1 MSLPAPQLANI
12 LAFAKETLGLSTNTQ
27 DTRLE
32 NLIKAEFAAIE
43 KYCERRFL
51 VADYIERFV
60 GAGQVNYFPCH
71 DNIRSVASF
80 TANNSSISPQY
91 FNDYA
96 VYFEHPIPRV
106 NCTLTYSAGL
116 DDVPEDIK
124 RHVLDVIHHLISN
137 PEFVVRLT
145 EEYYLMLSFTEDNG
159 NGIYLLFH
167 PNCPLGGIDTLM
179 SMAEFRL

>member
-1 MSLPAPQLANI
+1 MSLPAPQLASI
-12 LAFAKETLGLSTNTQ
+12 LAFTKETLGLSTNTQ

-32 NLIKAEFAAIE
+32 SLIKAEFAAIE

-51 VADYIERFV
+51 VADYIERFI

-80 TANNSSISPQY
+80 TANNSPIVPSH

-96 VYFEHPIPRV
+96 VYFDKPIPRV

-116 DDVPEDIK
+116 DDVPEDIIA
-124 RHVLDVIHHLISN
+124 VIAESVAFRFRESERIGMSSKGMAGETTSFRVN
-137 PEFVVRLT
+137 RWSPENLKTIDSYKKGFV
-145 EEYYLMLSFTEDNG
+145 
-159 NGIYLLFH
+159 
-167 PNCPLGGIDTLM
+167 
-179 SMAEFRL
+179 

>member
-1 MSLPAPQLANI
+1 MSLPAPQVASI
-12 LAFAKETLGLSTNTQ
+12 LAFTKETLGLSTSTQ
-27 DTRLE
+27 DARLE

-51 VADYIERFV
+51 VSDYIERFV
-60 GAGQVNYFPCH
+60 GAGQVSYFPYH

-80 TANNSSISPQY
+80 TANNSSISPRY

-116 DDVPEDIK
+116 DDVPEDI
-124 RHVLDVIHHLISN
+124 VAVIAESVAFRFRESERI
-137 PEFVVRLT
+137 
-145 EEYYLMLSFTEDNG
+145 G
-159 NGIYLLFH
+159 
-167 PNCPLGGIDTLM
+167 M
-179 SMAEFRL
+179 SSKGMAGETTSFRLNRWSPENLKTINSYKKGFI

>member
-1 MSLPAPQLANI
+1 MPAPQLANI
-12 LAFAKETLGLSTNTQ
+12 LAITKETLGLLTNAQ

-60 GAGQVNYFPCH
+60 GAGQVSYFPYH
-71 DNIRSVASF
+71 DNIRNVASF

-116 DDVPEDIK
+116 DEVPEDI
-124 RHVLDVIHHLISN
+124 VAVIAESVAFRFRESERI
-137 PEFVVRLT
+137 
-145 EEYYLMLSFTEDNG
+145 G
-159 NGIYLLFH
+159 
-167 PNCPLGGIDTLM
+167 M
-179 SMAEFRL
+179 SSKGMAGETTSFRLNRWSPENLKTINSYKKGFI